1 MARPCKACGH
11 RERGRLEA
19 AIRSR
24 GERALSAI
32 AEEFAL
38 SETGLRRHVAQ
49 HSREAQE
56 RPAFA
61 QERPEEAR
69 AQESGPSASP
79 DAVTRLLTLRTL
91 KLASQA
97 DEAGSPRIALAAT
110 RVSRELVET
119 SLRAKAAE
127 PPPYDPLRDELL
139 AAMRDRLSKTLEA
152 FPEARE
158 AVRLDFEALVG
169 AGR

>member
-1 MARPCKACGH
+1 MSRTGRPCRACGH
-11 RERGRLEA
+11 PERGRLEEALRTRTDRANIA
-19 AIRSR
+19 A
-24 GERALSAI
+24 EFDLS
-32 AEEFAL
+32 L
-38 SETGLRRHVAQ
+38 DGLRRHVA
-49 HSREAQE
+49 HSRKAQE
-56 RPAFA
+56 RPALA
-61 QERPEEAR
+61 QEGAEEAR
-69 AQESGPSASP
+69 GPEFGPSASP

-119 SLRAKAAE
+119 SLRARAAE
-127 PPPYDPLRDELL
+127 PPPFDPLRDELL

-158 AVRLDFEALVG
+158 AVRLDFEALAG